1 MARRDEVIVGLDV
14 GTTKV
19 AAAVGEVKEDGTVD
33 IVGVGM
39 SPSHGIKKGVVVNV
53 ADTIDA
59 IRRAIHEAELMAGC
73 TVNAVYVGVSG
84 AHLRSFNNRG
94 VASVQGGEVG
104 EEDVERVIENARAVQ
119 IPADRAILHTV
130 PQEFTVDD
138 NDGIKYPVGINGNR
152 LQVAVHIITALQSG
166 VQNVVQCAERAG
178 LHVLRSYSELLA
190 SSIATLEQDEKELGV
205 VLVDIGGGTT
215 DVAVFH
221 DGAIVHSAVLP
232 VGGDHITHDIA
243 VGLRTPRTE
252 AERIKLKHGC
262 ALSSMIGEDEEID
275 VACVGGREPTSRKR
289 TLLCDIIEPR
299 VEEIF
304 RLVEREIV
312 QSNFADV
319 LGSGVVVTG
328 GSALLPGIADIGED
342 VLNLPVRLGRPRP
355 TGGLYELV
363 KAPSYSTAVGL
374 VMLGAQD
381 IDAARRP
388 SGAGK
393 NLVKG
398 AKPAPGGRLWTT
410 IGGWLKDAFQ

>member
-1 MARRDEVIVGLDV
+1 MARKDEVIVGLDV

-59 IRRAIHEAELMAGC
+59 IRRAVHEAELMAGC

-94 VASVQGGEVG
+94 VATVQGTEVT
-104 EEDVERVIENARAVQ
+104 EDDVERVIENARAVQ
-119 IPADRAILHTV
+119 IPADRTILHTV
-130 PQEFTVDD
+130 PQEFLVDD
-138 NDGIKYPVGINGNR
+138 NDGFKDPIGINGNR
-152 LQVAVHIITALQSG
+152 LQVGVHIITALQSG
-166 VQNVVQCAERAG
+166 VQNVTQCAERAC
-178 LHVLRSYSELLA
+178 LHVLGTYSELLA
-190 SSIATLEQDEKELGV
+190 SSVAVLEQDEKELGV

-215 DVAVFH
+215 DVAVYH

-243 VGLRTPRTE
+243 VGQRTPRTA

-262 ALSSMIGEDEEID
+262 ALSSMVGEDEDID

-328 GSALLPGIADIGED
+328 GTTLLPGIAEIGED
-342 VLNLPVRLGRPRP
+342 VLGLPVRMGRPRP
-355 TGGLYELV
+355 TGGYYELV

-374 VMLGAQD
+374 VMLGAQN
-381 IDAARRP
+381 IEAARRP
-388 SGAGK
+388 RKQPA
-393 NLVKG
+393 KG
-398 AKPAPGGRLWTT
+398 AKAGGKTSFGASIIEIIRN
-410 IGGWLKDAFQ
+410 AFD